1 MLSDTAMKL
10 KKPSGRRTLAV
21 LSGAT
26 IQRIPRRRALPRYSV
41 KRAHL
46 VRALYAMAVPIS
58 VVLVAAYCSA
68 GCKNQVLRDL
78 AAPDGRRHAVVF
90 ARDCGATTDFSTHVS
105 VLPAGRAAS
114 GGGNVFVADADHGRA
129 PAGPGGGP
137 DVVVRWLDSHT
148 LEVHYDHRA
157 RVFTRSA
164 RHDDIDVRFVP
175 R

>member
-1 MLSDTAMKL
+1 M
-10 KKPSGRRTLAV
+10 
-21 LSGAT
+21 
-26 IQRIPRRRALPRYSV
+26 

-46 VRALYAMAVPIS
+46 DRVLYAVALSIS
-58 VVLVAAYCSA
+58 VALVAGGCDA

-78 AAPDGRRHAVVF
+78 VAPDGRRHAVVF

-114 GGGNVFVADADHGRA
+114 GRGNVFVADADHGRA

-137 DVVVRWLDSHT
+137 DVMVRWLDSHT
-148 LEVHYDHRA
+148 LEVRYDRRA

-164 RHDDIDVRFVP
+164 RHDDIDVRFVSDST
-175 R
+175 